1 MKLVTLKTTG
11 GHAAAAVLGDWIIP
25 LNHIDGSNYASVGD
39 VIRAGED
46 NLERLAD
53 VVANAGEN
61 LDFHREKDQAMRCED
76 ASLLAPFPNPGLVFS
91 TGGNYRSH
99 LAEVEAKLGITIGE
113 PKEPVGFIKNNNAIV
128 GTGADIVLPPH
139 APDEVDW
146 EAEFSFV
153 IGRTCHA
160 IAEEDVDDCI
170 IGYTMINDVSQ
181 RGWNEAANRPDG
193 SIDFTLPTFAKQ
205 FPTFCPMGPCFVTK
219 DEIPEPYNV
228 NFSTRVNGELMQDGN
243 TNDMIFNMAQII
255 SYFSTWFSFGPGDVV
270 STGSPAGVGFAR
282 TPAVFLKDGD
292 EVTITADVLGTLT
305 NRVVKG
311 R

>member
-1 MKLVTLKTTG
+1 MKLVTASTEKG
-11 GHAAAAVLGDWIIP
+11 DQAAAILGDWILP
-25 LNHIDGSNYASVGD
+25 LSCIDGSNHRSVGD

-46 NLERLAD
+46 NLAKISD
-53 VVANAGEN
+53 AVSAAGEA
-61 LDFHREKDQAMRCED
+61 LDNHRDRGELIAYGYAVLK
-76 ASLLAPFPNPGLVFS
+76 APFPNPGLVFS

-99 LAEVEAKLGITIGE
+99 LAEVEAKLGIKIGE
-113 PKEPVGFIKNNNAIV
+113 PKEPVGFIKNNNAII
-128 GTGADIVLPPH
+128 GSGANIILPPH

-153 IGRTCHA
+153 IGRSCHA
-160 IAEEDVDDCI
+160 IREEEVEDRI

-181 RGWNEAANRPDG
+181 RGWNKDANRPDG

-219 DEIPEPYNV
+219 DEIPDPYDV
-228 NFSTRVNGELMQDGN
+228 NFSTRVNGNLMQDGN
-243 TNDMIFNMAQII
+243 TSDMIFNMAQII
-255 SYFSTWFSFGPGDVV
+255 SYFSTWFSFEPGDVV

-282 TPAVFLKDGD
+282 TPAVFLQDGD
-292 EVTITADVLGTLT
+292 EVSITADVLGTLT

-311 R
+311 